1 MEFSVKCT
9 LEVPKENKPDE
20 TEEYSFESVVL
31 GTSKE
36 KVSVS
41 GNQVTKT
48 FFLVYDDKGK
58 EFAWIDSAN
67 CEFSEFVD

>member
-1 MEFSVKCT
+1 MEFSVNCT
-9 LEVPKENKPDE
+9 LEVPDEKNPENLVD
-20 TEEYSFESVVL
+20 YSFESVVL

-36 KVSVS
+36 KVSY
-41 GNQVTKT
+41 GGEQVTKT